1 MLGREIS
8 TKQNGPPCNLPRLL
22 RPMAYPVLLNM
33 PKRPRYARIAITLP
47 APDLAAADRIAR
59 EQDRPRSWIIA
70 EAVRQ
75 YAQAQASARDSLAPT
90 PPAEAA
96 GLGSSRRAQLVADLR
111 LTAEQ
116 RVRAA
121 EQTAR
126 AATRPRRT
134 GVRRVIVFDRYEDYL
149 NWKRVE
155 SALG

>member
-1 MLGREIS
+1 MPSPSGSFRQRLCVATYS
-8 TKQNGPPCNLPRLL
+8 VLFSMPR
-22 RPMAYPVLLNM
+22 RT
-33 PKRPRYARIAITLP
+33 RYARIAITLP

-75 YAQAQASARDSLAPT
+75 YARAQGPGVSSARHRAPT
-90 PPAEAA
+90 PAAGAA

-126 AATRPRRT
+126 AAPRTRRAAL
-134 GVRRVIVFDRYEDYL
+134 RRVIVFDRYEDYL
-149 NWKRVE
+149 RWKRAE
-155 SALG
+155 DALG

>member
-1 MLGREIS
+1 
-8 TKQNGPPCNLPRLL
+8 
-22 RPMAYPVLLNM
+22 M

-47 APDLAAADRIAR
+47 APDLATADRIAR

-70 EAVRQ
+70 EAVRR
-75 YAQAQASARDSLAPT
+75 YAQAQASGVASARARDSRAPT

-96 GLGSSRRAQLVADLR
+96 GLGSSRRSQLVADLR

-126 AATRPRRT
+126 AAPRPRRAA
-134 GVRRVIVFDRYEDYL
+134 VRRVIVFDRYEDYL
-149 NWKRVE
+149 DWKRVE
-155 SALG
+155 GALG

>member
-1 MLGREIS
+1 
-8 TKQNGPPCNLPRLL
+8 
-22 RPMAYPVLLNM
+22 M

-47 APDLAAADRIAR
+47 APDLATADRIAR
-59 EQDRPRSWIIA
+59 AQDRPRSWIIA
-70 EAVRQ
+70 EAVRR
-75 YAQAQASARDSLAPT
+75 YARAPESGLPSARGRDSLAST
-90 PPAEAA
+90 LPAEAA

-126 AATRPRRT
+126 ATPRPRRAA
-134 GVRRVIVFDRYEDYL
+134 VRRVIVFDRYEDYL

-155 SALG
+155 GALG